1 MSLAGSKATAI
12 YQEALQSTAAGWED
26 TGIGFTDK
34 GVIST
39 TTLSRQLNSLLFL
52 VIKQNQQITT
62 ISEELT
68 QLHNRVKNLEG
79 RTGVSASPLYKSE
92 IESINAKLKSIQD
105 IQGSHPPKETP
116 SGVIKVFEDPYS
128 ILRRL

>member
-1 MSLAGSKATAI
+1 MNLAESKATAV

-26 TGIGFTDK
+26 LGIGFTDK
-34 GVIST
+34 GIIST

-52 VIKQNQQITT
+52 VVKQNQQIST
-62 ISEELT
+62 ISEEST

-79 RTGVSASPLYKSE
+79 KTGTSASPLYKSE
-92 IESINAKLKSIQD
+92 IESINDKLKRIQEV
-105 IQGSHPPKETP
+105 QRSLPPKETP
-116 SGVIKVFEDPYS
+116 SGVIKVFEDPYH